1 MHGQIGGP
9 YYKGPGGGSKTNDPG
24 VDNTVNNSG
33 GTPGHSVPQ
42 RPVAAPENPG
52 PPESMK
58 KALAKKNNSGS
69 GPGAPNKGTSYAG
82 SI

>member
-9 YYKGPGGGSKTNDPG
+9 YYKGTGGGG
-24 VDNTVNNSG
+24 VVAATHDGNTVNNTG
-33 GTPGHSVPQ
+33 GTGGEALPQ
-42 RPVAAPENPG
+42 KPIAGPENPG

-58 KALAKKNNSGS
+58 KALAKNNNSGS